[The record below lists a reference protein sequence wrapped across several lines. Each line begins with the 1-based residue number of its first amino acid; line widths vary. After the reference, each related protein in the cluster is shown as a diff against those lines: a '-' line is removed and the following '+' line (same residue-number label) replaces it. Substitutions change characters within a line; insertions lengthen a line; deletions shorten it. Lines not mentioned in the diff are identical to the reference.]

1 MKYIRYRIRT
11 IPEAEDM
18 IISELSELGLCGA
31 QIEDHVPLTAAEKEQ
46 IYTYDADDPEDDGIA
61 HVSFYAAV
69 CEDGRISLS
78 GDPEVPAEERRE
90 SPALEAEIR
99 EALSS
104 LSAFMDIGDGT
115 LSVSITDDAEWKDK
129 WKQFFRSFR
138 IDDILIRPSWEE
150 HTGAENGSGDGTKQ
164 GEAAPRYTLRIDPGT
179 AFGTGAHE
187 TTQLAIRAIRGET
200 DRRLREAADR
210 EASCAGACAK
220 RVSLLDIGT
229 GSGILSILALMFGAD
244 FAVGTDLDVFTKE
257 ATAENLAANGVD
269 PSRFHLVIGNLIDD
283 ERTQEEVLRLS
294 AGLPSAGEED
304 AASEKGYDIVIA
316 NILPVVLTPLTPV
329 VPRFLKKGAVYIT
342 SGILREKEE
351 EMRAML
357 ERTGFETTDVTYQG
371 EWCCLKSRLP
381 EGGDV
386 VGGDA
391 AGKEV

>member
-1 MKYIRYRIRT
+1 MQYIKYTIRT

-90 SPALEAEIR
+90 SSALEEEIR
-99 EALSS
+99 EALSL

-129 WKQFFRSFR
+129 WKQYFRSFR
-138 IDDILIRPSWEE
+138 IDDIFITPSWE
-150 HTGAENGSGDGTKQ
+150 AEETLR
-164 GEAAPRYTLRIDPGT
+164 EETAPRYTLRIDPGT

-187 TTQLAIRAIRGET
+187 TTQLAIRAVRAET

-210 EASCAGACAK
+210 EASCAGAYPE
-220 RVSLLDIGT
+220 RISVLDIGT

-257 ATAENLAANGVD
+257 ATAENLAVNGMD
-269 PSRFHLVIGNLIDD
+269 SSRFRLVIGNLIDD

-294 AGLPSAGEED
+294 AGRSSPGEED
-304 AASEKGYDIVIA
+304 DAAGKGYDIVIA

-351 EMRAML
+351 EMRTVL
-357 ERTGFETTDVTYQG
+357 EKAGFETVDVTYQG
-371 EWCCLKSRLP
+371 EWCCLKSRLS
-381 EGGDV
+381 
-386 VGGDA
+386 
-391 AGKEV
+391 